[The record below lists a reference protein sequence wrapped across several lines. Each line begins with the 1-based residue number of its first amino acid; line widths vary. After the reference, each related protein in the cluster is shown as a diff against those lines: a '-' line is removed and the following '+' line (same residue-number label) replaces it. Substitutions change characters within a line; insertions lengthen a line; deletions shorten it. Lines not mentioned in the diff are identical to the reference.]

1 MPRSR
6 TLQRV
11 VKPFGKGQITIPAE
25 FREALG
31 IGSDTLLTVTLE
43 GDRLVVKPVSLGNE
57 GLREYTE
64 QEIAQFLEEDKLD
77 PEVGRKVRELL
88 RKGSL

>member
-1 MPRSR
+1 M
-6 TLQRV
+6 

-43 GDRLVVKPVSLGNE
+43 GDRLVVKRVSLGDE